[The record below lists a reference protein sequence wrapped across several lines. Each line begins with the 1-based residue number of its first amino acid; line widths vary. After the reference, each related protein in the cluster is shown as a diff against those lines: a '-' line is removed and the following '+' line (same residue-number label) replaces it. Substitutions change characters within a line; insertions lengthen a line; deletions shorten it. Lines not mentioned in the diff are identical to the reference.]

1 MAIIE
6 IRTYRLVPGTRDD
19 FLRVM
24 REVALPLLGA
34 HGISVVRFGP
44 SLVDEEGHEEAY
56 LVRRF
61 ASVEERA
68 ALEDAFYGSDAWHK
82 GPREDVVS
90 RIETYHT
97 IVIDVPDE
105 VADLLYLP
113 LSAGGSAAS
122 G

>member
-24 REVALPLLGA
+24 REVALPLLGE
-34 HGISVVRFGP
+34 HGITVVRFGP

-61 ASVEERA
+61 ASLEERA
-68 ALEDAFYGSDAWHK
+68 RLEGAFYGSDAWHK
-82 GPREDVVS
+82 GPRAEVMS

-97 IVIDVPDE
+97 IVLDAPDE
-105 VADLLYLP
+105 VAELLYRP
-113 LSAGGSAAS
+113 L
-122 G
+122 

>member
-1 MAIIE
+1 VAIIE

-24 REVALPLLGA
+24 REVALPLLGE
-34 HGISVVRFGP
+34 HGITVVRFGP
-44 SLVDEEGHEEAY
+44 SLVDEDGFEEAY

-105 VADLLYLP
+105 AADLLYQP
-113 LSAGGSAAS
+113 L
-122 G
+122 